1 MLPPVPHRSIK
12 AAGRTDF
19 GANEFFNTPAG
30 GAARPTT
37 VRQPPP
43 QQPERA
49 TAPTAK
55 RRKKDAIT
63 AAAAVTCDNLTAM
76 FGISLC
82 EVGWPL
88 AQAAG
93 DNILQVMIVSSL
105 SSDTSCQQ
113 LSSLF

>member
-49 TAPTAK
+49 TAPTTK

-88 AQAAG
+88 AQ
-93 DNILQVMIVSSL
+93 
-105 SSDTSCQQ
+105 QQ
-113 LSSLF
+113 ETTYYKS